1 MAVLRYYTPS
11 THDLYHY
18 PTQATPTSGG
28 IAPDGYNSEC
38 QTYEYIDWSGTRALH
53 RNFCN
58 NISNNGMF
66 TIPYDRNSV
75 NFWNQCT
82 YGAVLISPRHALI
95 CQHFRGGHADPNVN
109 TGGIRFLGKGGEFYE
124 NKVTRVY
131 LNIGPDL
138 TLLEFDRE
146 FPNADVKIYDRIA
159 DPLYIPTG
167 TPLWTKDSN
176 GKIYKTLYKNAY
188 LNAATNDTN
197 GYNFNPCLDGINNGA
212 YTNGMLAIFVGDSG
226 SPVMVRDTYGETVFV
241 GLQYGGQSINKA
253 TFAKLVAALAPF
265 GYQLQHVKL
274 SAKKEDIN
282 QDGIVNGDDLG
293 RVLARWGQTKP
304 IFEDMDENGKVDGI
318 DLSMVLAAWGQYTIP
333 TFTQAVV
340 TSGTIN
346 TDPPTGKPRV

>member
-1 MAVLRYYTPS
+1 
-11 THDLYHY
+11 
-18 PTQATPTSGG
+18 
-28 IAPDGYNSEC
+28 
-38 QTYEYIDWSGTRALH
+38 
-53 RNFCN
+53 
-58 NISNNGMF
+58 
-66 TIPYDRNSV
+66 
-75 NFWNQCT
+75 
-82 YGAVLISPRHALI
+82 
-95 CQHFRGGHADPNVN
+95 
-109 TGGIRFLGKGGEFYE
+109 
-124 NKVTRVY
+124 VTRVY

-197 GYNFNPCLDGINNGA
+197 GYNFNPCLDGINDGA
-212 YTNGMLAIFVGDSG
+212 YPNGMLAIFVGDSG

-241 GLQYGGQSINKA
+241 GLQYGGQSINKT
-253 TFAKLVAALAPF
+253 TFANLVAALAPF

-282 QDGIVNGDDLG
+282 QDGVVDGDDLG

>member
-1 MAVLRYYTPS
+1 
-11 THDLYHY
+11 
-18 PTQATPTSGG
+18 
-28 IAPDGYNSEC
+28 
-38 QTYEYIDWSGTRALH
+38 
-53 RNFCN
+53 
-58 NISNNGMF
+58 
-66 TIPYDRNSV
+66 
-75 NFWNQCT
+75 
-82 YGAVLISPRHALI
+82 LI

-109 TGGIRFLGKGGEFYE
+109 TSGIRFLGKGGEFYE

-333 TFTQAVV
+333 TFPQAVV